1 MKATNK
7 KTEQDVIAE
16 YLEMMERGEGK
27 EYVYTATTVKP
38 KSSNYLK
45 YTSERDGVVTTHY
58 LTV

>member
-7 KTEQDVIAE
+7 KTEQDVMAE

-27 EYVYTATTVKP
+27 EYVHTATTVKP